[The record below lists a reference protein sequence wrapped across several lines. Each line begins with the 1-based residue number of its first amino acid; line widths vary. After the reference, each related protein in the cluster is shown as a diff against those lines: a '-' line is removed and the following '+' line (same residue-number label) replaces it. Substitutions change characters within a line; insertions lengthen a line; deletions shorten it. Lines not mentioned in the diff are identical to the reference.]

1 MKNKLL
7 TGILLLFWMFGF
19 SQPENY
25 WSADLGLNQTHK
37 GFFKLYDG
45 IIDFG
50 TNYNQKLTGSLYG
63 GAGFYMHF
71 ISRTNT
77 SARTVFYNPK
87 ANLHYIIRLSGR
99 VGLIP
104 QASVGYSFVR
114 LSNKEFNYTE
124 LQSGIN
130 TSADLRVQWFTEK
143 PVDFYAFGRFDYTYL
158 RKDTEFSILNYYRNI
173 YLTSFG
179 AGIRIKPGKNEK

>member
-1 MKNKLL
+1 MKNEIL

-19 SQPENY
+19 SQPEKY
-25 WSADLGLNQTHK
+25 WNIDLGLNRTHN

-45 IIDFG
+45 IIDVG
-50 TNYNQKLTGSLYG
+50 ANYNHKFIGNLYG
-63 GAGFYMHF
+63 GAGFYLHY
-71 ISRTNT
+71 IKRTNT

-104 QASVGYSFVR
+104 KASLGYSFVR
-114 LSNKEFNYTE
+114 LSNKELNYSE
-124 LQSGIN
+124 MQSGIN
-130 TSADLRVQWFTEK
+130 TSADLRLQWFTEK
-143 PVDFYAFGRFDYTYL
+143 PIDFYAFGRFDYTYL
-158 RKDTEFSILNYYRNI
+158 NKDTDFTVLDYYRNI

-179 AGIRIKPGKNEK
+179 IGIRIKPGKNEK